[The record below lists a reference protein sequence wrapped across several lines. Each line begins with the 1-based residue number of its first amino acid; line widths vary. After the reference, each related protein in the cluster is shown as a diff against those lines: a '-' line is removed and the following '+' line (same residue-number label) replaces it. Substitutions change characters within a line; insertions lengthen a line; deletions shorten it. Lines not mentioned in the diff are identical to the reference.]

1 MNRWDLRTLDVRC
14 PVDGGDAEVQ
24 IDACAGAG
32 LETMSGG
39 APYVVRCSQR
49 APGETCHEACL
60 TLPAPAEDP
69 AGRASASLPLEA
81 RPVVLVP
88 LDGRRG
94 SEAVLPTAAMM
105 ARERGARIRLLR
117 VVPPIQPVGATNDRT
132 TIYADQESARIVHE
146 ARGYLRGPRRTLAN
160 YDVEEIVRF
169 GTPTE
174 EILREAQAR
183 DVVAIAM
190 AAHQPTWLRRLL
202 RLSVSQ
208 RVEQRA
214 WVPVVLAPYGA
225 AA

>member
-1 MNRWDLRTLDVRC
+1 MNRWDVRTLDVRS
-14 PVDGGDAEVQ
+14 PVDGTDAEVQ
-24 IDACAGAG
+24 VDACTGVDP
-32 LETMSGG
+32 ETISDLTVP
-39 APYVVRCSQR
+39 APSQR
-49 APGETCHEACL
+49 ASTSP
-60 TLPAPAEDP
+60 
-69 AGRASASLPLEA
+69 PLEA

-117 VVPPIQPVGATNDRT
+117 VVPSGEPVGAMNDRIT
-132 TIYADQESARIVHE
+132 VYADQESARVVHE

-190 AAHQPTWLRRLL
+190 AAHRPTWFRRLL

-208 RVEQRA
+208 RVERRA
-214 WVPVVLAPYGA
+214 WVPVVLAPYGTA
-225 AA
+225 A

>member
-1 MNRWDLRTLDVRC
+1 MNRWDVRTL
-14 PVDGGDAEVQ
+14 
-24 IDACAGAG
+24 
-32 LETMSGG
+32 ETISD
-39 APYVVRCSQR
+39 
-49 APGETCHEACL
+49 L
-60 TLPAPAEDP
+60 TLPAPSQ
-69 AGRASASLPLEA
+69 RASTSPPLEA

-117 VVPPIQPVGATNDRT
+117 VVPSGEPVGAMNDRIT
-132 TIYADQESARIVHE
+132 VYADQDSARVVHE

-190 AAHQPTWLRRLL
+190 AAHRPTWFRRLL

-208 RVEQRA
+208 RVERRA
-214 WVPVVLAPYGA
+214 WVPVVRAPYGTA
-225 AA
+225 A